1 MTGHNPTDRSK
12 LGTKRHVLVDKN
24 GIPLSIVITSANT
37 HDVTVAIDTVDSMVI
52 KRPIAS
58 SSSSSK
64 PKHNQKKKQNL
75 CLDKAYHSKE
85 VEQEII
91 KRGYI
96 PHIRHRREEMKF
108 KKKHRARR
116 WVVERTNSWHNR
128 FRKLFTRYEKKDE
141 NYLGLVE
148 LANSLIVYRRLVLG

>member
-12 LGTKRHVLVDKN
+12 LGSKRHILTDKD
-24 GIPLSIVITSANT
+24 GIPLSAVITSVNT
-37 HDVTVAIDTVDSMVI
+37 HDVTVAIDTVDSTVI
-52 KRPIAS
+52 KRS
-58 SSSSSK
+58 SSLSK
-64 PKHNQKKKQNL
+64 PKHNQKKQNL

-96 PHIRHRREEMKF
+96 PHIRHRREEEKLF
-108 KKKHRARR
+108 HRTHPARR

-128 FRKLFTRYEKKDE
+128 FMRKLFTRYEKKDE
-141 NYLGLVE
+141 NYLCLVQ
-148 LANSLIVYRRLVLG
+148 LANSIIIYRRIILG

>member
-1 MTGHNPTDRSK
+1 
-12 LGTKRHVLVDKN
+12 
-24 GIPLSIVITSANT
+24 
-37 HDVTVAIDTVDSMVI
+37 MVI
-52 KRPIAS
+52 KRQ
-58 SSSSSK
+58 SSSK
-64 PKHNQKKKQNL
+64 PKHNQKKQNL

-96 PHIRHRREEMKF
+96 PHIRHRREENKNN
-108 KKKHRARR
+108 KRHPVRR

-141 NYLGLVE
+141 NYLGLVQ
-148 LANSLIVYRRLVLG
+148 LANSIIVYRWIILG

>member
-12 LGTKRHVLVDKN
+12 LGSKRHILVDKD
-24 GIPLSIVITSANT
+24 GIPLSTFITSANT
-37 HDVTVAIDTVDSMVI
+37 HDVIVAIDTVDSIVI
-52 KRPIAS
+52 KR
-58 SSSSSK
+58 SSSK
-64 PKHNQKKKQNL
+64 PKHNQKEQNL

-96 PHIRHRREEMKF
+96 PHIRHRREKN
-108 KKKHRARR
+108 KNNKKHQARR

-141 NYLGLVE
+141 NYLGLVQ
-148 LANSLIVYRRLVLG
+148 LANSIIVYRRIILG

>member
-12 LGTKRHVLVDKN
+12 LGTKRHILTDKD
-24 GIPLSIVITSANT
+24 GIPLSAVITSANT
-37 HDVTVAIDTVDSMVI
+37 HDVTVAIDTVDSIVI
-52 KRPIAS
+52 KRP
-58 SSSSSK
+58 SSSK
-64 PKHNQKKKQNL
+64 PKHKQKQNL

-85 VEQEII
+85 IEQAIV

-96 PHIRHRREEMKF
+96 PHIRHRREEQIF
-108 KKKHRARR
+108 HRKHPLRR

-141 NYLGLVE
+141 NYLGLVQ
-148 LANSLIVYRRLVLG
+148 LANSIIIYRRIILG

>member
-1 MTGHNPTDRSK
+1 MTGNNPTDRSK
-12 LGTKRHVLVDKN
+12 LGTKRHILTDKD
-24 GIPLSIVITSANT
+24 GIPLSAIITSANT

-52 KRPIAS
+52 KKQF
-58 SSSSSK
+58 SK
-64 PKHNQKKKQNL
+64 STTEYSNKNKKKKQNL

-85 VEQEII
+85 VEQEIV

-96 PHIRHRREEMKF
+96 PHIRHRREEKIF
-108 KKKHRARR
+108 CRKHPLRR

-141 NYLGLVE
+141 NYLGLVQ
-148 LANSLIVYRRLVLG
+148 LANSIIVYRRLILG